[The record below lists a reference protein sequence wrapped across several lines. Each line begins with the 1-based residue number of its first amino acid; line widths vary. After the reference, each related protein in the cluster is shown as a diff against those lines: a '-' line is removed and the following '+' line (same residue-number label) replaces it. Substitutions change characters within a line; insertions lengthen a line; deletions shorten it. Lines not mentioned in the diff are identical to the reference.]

1 MAYGYSRRRRRST
14 RYTPRYSR
22 SRYSRSGYSRRRRAP
37 ARRRRTGAQ
46 RIIIQVVGGPSGVAT
61 SPISIGMK
69 SARPVRRR
77 F

>member
-1 MAYGYSRRRRRST
+1 MAYRRRTRRTYRSRSTSRRPVRRSYSRRRRT
-14 RYTPRYSR
+14 TR
-22 SRYSRSGYSRRRRAP
+22 SRQ
-37 ARRRRTGAQ
+37 Q

>member
-1 MAYGYSRRRRRST
+1 MAYRRRTRRSTRYSSRRSYGRPTRRTYSRRRRT
-14 RYTPRYSR
+14 AR
-22 SRYSRSGYSRRRRAP
+22 SRQ
-37 ARRRRTGAQ
+37 Q
-46 RIIIQVVGGPSGVAT
+46 RVIIQVVGGPSGVAT

>member
-1 MAYGYSRRRRRST
+1 MAYGYGRRRATRSRYRSTRTSYSRTRRPVRRRRRT
-14 RYTPRYSR
+14 A
-22 SRYSRSGYSRRRRAP
+22 RA
-37 ARRRRTGAQ
+37 RTQ
-46 RIIIQVVGGPSGVAT
+46 KIVIQVVGGPAGVAT

>member
-1 MAYGYSRRRRRST
+1 MAYRYRRRRTTRYSRSRSYARPRRRTTRRRRST
-14 RYTPRYSR
+14 
-22 SRYSRSGYSRRRRAP
+22 
-37 ARRRRTGAQ
+37 ARQQ
-46 RIIIQVVGGPSGVAT
+46 RVIIQVVGGASGVAP